1 MEKIKNLPVMRVV
14 AIAVVIAIVF
24 GLSAV
29 MMSYTASAEDS
40 TTTAD
45 DFVSQLGTLANYN
58 CIKFK
63 AGQKI
68 DFMTLYN
75 RAQSSPTTYVYGAIF
90 GYKDGKF
97 TTFTNNSVS
106 VRPSSDGTYKD
117 IYFCGNV
124 MYGAW
129 LLSEK
134 SVYDTAYAQ
143 FGFYQSSYCSMWI
156 GVKDNEPEIR
166 GSTKLAASPQD
177 FYDANGET
185 MYLVYTGSD
194 ALWGAQE
201 LKDFRND
208 IINNLTDS
216 NYKDIDTESEPS
228 AEFLSFKG
236 TGSSG
241 LYLIDWITA
250 GQQYPIVD
258 FRIDDK
264 GNYHKYA
271 LRISG
276 NSNYAEILK
285 GIWDRQEIKESSS
298 AALNGVGVLLLLK
311 TALSL
316 GTKAVV
322 SIAGASTPIGALFLN
337 VPIKDVTGYV
347 MLAAQNKLVQE
358 YDTLSYDNIRTLS
371 SDTMNFSDS
380 STTVS
385 KAVSLCL
392 SDYVSVVPNTLYK
405 LEIID
410 VTESKLLDVVYFSSR
425 RGYTQSDSGYGTV
438 VSDYDNKNDLDNDID
453 NNNGYSNGNKNN
465 GDKFTSDNP
474 YDIIKNNN
482 EFYSQLDISNIFGS
496 LQSSASSLG
505 SFFQAC
511 MSIIPAGILAVIIGG
526 LSIVIIL
533 RILGR

>member
-1 MEKIKNLPVMRVV
+1 MEKVKNLPVMRLAAFAVAV
-14 AIAVVIAIVF
+14 AIIL
-24 GLSAV
+24 GLS
-29 MMSYTASAEDS
+29 SAMLSFTVSAD
-40 TTTAD
+40 TAD
-45 DFVSQLGTLANYN
+45 DLVSQLGTLGNYD

-75 RAQSSPTTYVYGAIF
+75 RVQALSSTYVNGAIF

-97 TTFTNNSVS
+97 TSFTNNSFL
-106 VRPSSDGTYKD
+106 VRPSTDGAYYD
-117 IYFCGNV
+117 FVFCSNV
-124 MYGAW
+124 IYGAW
-129 LLSEK
+129 LLGDK

-143 FGFYQSSYCSMWI
+143 FGLFQSNYCGMWV
-156 GVKDNEPEIR
+156 GVKDNEPTIL
-166 GSTKLAASPQD
+166 GATKLAVSPQD
-177 FYDANGET
+177 FYDANGEI
-185 MYLVYTGSD
+185 MYLVFTGSNNEWSSQD
-194 ALWGAQE
+194 S
-201 LKDFRND
+201 KDFRND
-208 IINNLTDS
+208 IVNNLTDRD
-216 NYKDIDTESEPS
+216 YKDIDTGTSPT

-241 LYLIDWITA
+241 LYLIDWVTA

-258 FRIDDK
+258 FRIDDN

-285 GIWDRQEIKESSS
+285 GIWDRQEIKEASS

-311 TALSL
+311 AALSL

-337 VPIKDVTGYV
+337 VPTKDVAGYV

-371 SDTMNFSDS
+371 SETMNFSEG

-410 VTESKLLDVVYFSSR
+410 VTESKLLDVAYFSSR
-425 RGYTQSDSGYGTV
+425 LGYTQSDSGYGSV

-465 GDKFTSDNP
+465 GDKFASDNP

-511 MSIIPAGILAVIIGG
+511 MSIIPASILAVIIGG

>member
-1 MEKIKNLPVMRVV
+1 MEKVKNLPVMRLAAFAVAV
-14 AIAVVIAIVF
+14 AIIL
-24 GLSAV
+24 GLSSALL
-29 MMSYTASAEDS
+29 SFTASAE
-40 TTTAD
+40 TAD
-45 DFVSQLGTLANYN
+45 DVVSQLGTLGNYD
-58 CIKFK
+58 CIKFN
-63 AGQKI
+63 AGQKVDI
-68 DFMTLYN
+68 ITLYN
-75 RAQSSPTTYVYGAIF
+75 RAQSFSQPYVYGSIF

-97 TTFTNNSVS
+97 SAFTNNSFS
-106 VRPSSDGTYKD
+106 IRSSTSSEYD
-117 IYFCGNV
+117 NV
-124 MYGAW
+124 YLFGQTLYGSW
-129 LLSEK
+129 LFGEK
-134 SVYDTAYAQ
+134 KRFDTAYFQ
-143 FGFYQSSYCSMWI
+143 FGTYNSSYCGLI
-156 GVKDNEPEIR
+156 LGVKDGEPSIL
-166 GSTKLAASPQD
+166 SASKLSSSAQD
-177 FYDANGET
+177 FTAAYGET
-185 MYLVYTGSD
+185 MYLVYTSSSNE
-194 ALWGAQE
+194 WNN
-201 LKDFRND
+201 KDIRDFEND
-208 IINNLTDS
+208 IINHLNDS
-216 NYKDIDTESEPS
+216 NYKDIDTGSEPS

-276 NSNYAEILK
+276 NTNYAEILK
-285 GIWDRQEIKESSS
+285 GMWDRQEIKEASS

-322 SIAGASTPIGALFLN
+322 SIAGASTPIGALLLN
-337 VPIKDVTGYV
+337 VPTKDVAGYV

-371 SDTMNFSDS
+371 SETMNFSDG

-410 VTESKLLDVVYFSSR
+410 VTESKLLDVAYFSSR

-465 GDKFTSDNP
+465 GDKFSSDNP

>member
-1 MEKIKNLPVMRVV
+1 MEKIKNLPVMRFV
-14 AIAVVIAIVF
+14 AFAVALAFIL
-24 GLSAV
+24 GLSSV
-29 MMSYTASAEDS
+29 MLSFTASAE
-40 TTTAD
+40 TAD
-45 DFVSQLGTLANYN
+45 ETVSQLGTLGNYD
-58 CIKFK
+58 CIKFN

-68 DFMTLYN
+68 DFTTLYEQRN
-75 RAQSSPTTYVYGAIF
+75 RYNSQYVIGAVY

-97 TTFTNNSVS
+97 VNFKNNNFSI
-106 VRPSSDGTYKD
+106 RPNSNSEYYDV
-117 IYFCGNV
+117 YFCGTTMFGSWV
-124 MYGAW
+124 YGDKAV
-129 LLSEK
+129 LD
-134 SVYDTAYAQ
+134 SVY
-143 FGFYQSSYCSMWI
+143 YQYGVYNSNYCSMCL
-156 GVKDNEPEIR
+156 GVKDSDISVK
-166 GSTKLAASPQD
+166 GSTKLAVSSQS
-177 FYDANGET
+177 FYDSVGDT
-185 MYLVYTGSD
+185 LYLVYTSSNSM
-194 ALWGAQE
+194 WNTTQTN
-201 LKDFRND
+201 DFCND
-208 IINNLTDS
+208 IVNNLTDRD
-216 NYKDIDTESEPS
+216 YKDIDTGNEPS

-241 LYLIDWITA
+241 LYLIDWVTA

-258 FRIDDK
+258 FRIDDN

-285 GIWDRQEIKESSS
+285 GIWDRQEIKEASS

-337 VPIKDVTGYV
+337 VPTKDVAGYV

-371 SDTMNFSDS
+371 SETMNFSEG

-410 VTESKLLDVVYFSSR
+410 VTESKLLDIAYFSSR

-465 GDKFTSDNP
+465 GDKFASDNP